1 MKMKK
6 LLAACTA
13 ALRAM
18 GLAGGRASSL
28 TSRHAT
34 GRPRLTKVIAGSTTA
49 VLAIGLAVVGV
60 AAPATATAQPTNSV
74 SSTCSALTVDLSGYT
89 AGQAAV
95 DAVPATDG
103 QPYIAPT
110 YKTVVVTPAVPAVTH
125 IEIQFTFKNE
135 NNPNSPRWEPE
146 GWNSESNPESL
157 GWHQT
162 DTRVVTDTPAVP
174 EVTQQVIDNPGQPY
188 IAPTAGTPAVLATT
202 NHVTVTIGGVGQ
214 ASTDFP
220 TSYLHTFPFADSTSA
235 HSWNVTVTTADDSVY
250 TFDGPS
256 TPCATPEQPT
266 ATPAG
271 CDTETGNVIGGYI
284 TIPATEGVKYQI
296 DEVAA
301 GPGDHDA
308 TPGAHTVTAQAD
320 TGFTLEGVSS
330 WPLTVGATG
339 DCFIPVQAAAAT
351 PSAEVCGYD
360 SGTLTSGYITIPAAE
375 HVTFKIDGVTYAA
388 GKHEFANGDHTVTV
402 TAGEGYVLVGNASYK
417 VTIDGAGE
425 CLTPVTPGD
434 PTAQNQACDLVGG
447 VTDGYITVGEL
458 TNVDY
463 TIDGVPVLTV
473 KTTAAPGEHTVV
485 ATAKN
490 GYRLVGVGNEVVVDG
505 HITWPLT
512 VAEAS
517 LCDFN
522 PPTLALLT
530 ASASATNQVC
540 NAGSTTSGFISV
552 VFFADDPSA
561 VQYFIGDRELTTAN
575 TAVAPGTY
583 TVTAV
588 PRDPNDTIDGTS
600 TWTLT
605 VAAVG
610 TVCGE
615 LTTLA
620 FTGVNGN
627 NLGGMLMLGMFLLI
641 GGAGVYT
648 STRVRI
654 RKN

>member
-1 MKMKK
+1 TK
-6 LLAACTA
+6 
-13 ALRAM
+13 
-18 GLAGGRASSL
+18 AS
-28 TSRHAT
+28 
-34 GRPRLTKVIAGSTTA
+34 
-49 VLAIGLAVVGV
+49 
-60 AAPATATAQPTNSV
+60 
-74 SSTCSALTVDLSGYT
+74 
-89 AGQAAV
+89 
-95 DAVPATDG
+95 
-103 QPYIAPT
+103 
-110 YKTVVVTPAVPAVTH
+110 PAV
-125 IEIQFTFKNE
+125 
-135 NNPNSPRWEPE
+135 
-146 GWNSESNPESL
+146 
-157 GWHQT
+157 
-162 DTRVVTDTPAVP
+162 
-174 EVTQQVIDNPGQPY
+174 
-188 IAPTAGTPAVLATT
+188 GTPTIQVVDQQGTPGTT

-220 TSYLHTFPFADSTSA
+220 TSYSHTFPFADSTSA
-235 HSWNVTVTTADDSVY
+235 HSWNVTVTTADGTVY
-250 TFDGPS
+250 TFNGPS
-256 TPCATPEQPT
+256 TPCVTPEEPT

-271 CDTETGNVIGGYI
+271 CDAETGNVIGGYI
-284 TIPATEGVKYQI
+284 TIPATEGVTYLI
-296 DEVAA
+296 DDVIA

-308 TPGAHTVTAQAD
+308 TTGPHTVS
-320 TGFTLEGVSS
+320 TLEGGFT
-330 WPLTVGATG
+330 WPLTVLSTG
-339 DCFIPVQAAAAT
+339 DCYIPVQPAAAT
-351 PSAEVCGYD
+351 ASAEVCVYN
-360 SGTLTSGYITIPAAE
+360 SGTLTSGYITIPEAL
-375 HVTFKIDGVTYAA
+375 HVTFKIDGTSYAA
-388 GKHEFANGDHTVTV
+388 GKHEFANGDHIVTV
-402 TAGEGYVLVGNASYK
+402 TAGEGYVLVGSARYTVK
-417 VTIDGAGE
+417 IDGAGE

-434 PTAQNQACDLVGG
+434 PTAQDQVCDLVGG
-447 VTDGYITVGEL
+447 TTDGYITVGEL

-463 TIDGVPVLTV
+463 TIDGVAVTTV
-473 KTTAAPGEHTVV
+473 KTIVNPGKHTVV

-490 GYRLVGVGNEVVVDG
+490 GYRLVGVGNEVVVDS
-505 HITWPLT
+505 HISWPLT

-522 PPTLALLT
+522 PPTLAFLT
-530 ASASATNQVC
+530 ASASATNQMC

-588 PRDPNDTIDGTS
+588 PRDPNDTIDGTR

-610 TVCGE
+610 TVCGD